1 MLRIIR
7 SNRKIKI
14 LQNTIIFRYTKKNA
28 ASTYIDVTAPTDLE
42 KTGNEWLQWIV
53 DNSAGKITSVDT
65 TQEFITFI
73 ASYIP
78 AEAIHNFQIYDSY
91 LAHYLGFPNVQINS
105 LALSGY
111 TSETWGYFR
120 LLFEDDGFIG
130 NEYEESQIEDHES
143 GITMDGKVYQPCVYY
158 EPTIY
163 NISLYNFDINQTRWA
178 KRFLRSLGSNTD
190 CYFETQAMYPEP
202 FPADYQTPFQIS
214 AESKYLEKS
223 DRHNSNN
230 IKMKMVWAGEV
241 IDE

>member
-1 MLRIIR
+1 
-7 SNRKIKI
+7 
-14 LQNTIIFRYTKKNA
+14 
-28 ASTYIDVTAPTDLE
+28 
-42 KTGNEWLQWIV
+42 
-53 DNSAGKITSVDT
+53 
-65 TQEFITFI
+65 
-73 ASYIP
+73 
-78 AEAIHNFQIYDSY
+78 
-91 LAHYLGFPNVQINS
+91 
-105 LALSGY
+105 
-111 TSETWGYFR
+111 
-120 LLFEDDGFIG
+120 LFEDDGFIG